1 MTDKII
7 CPNCQTEIE
16 VSEALS
22 SQLEEQMR
30 KQLGAEQKR
39 LTEQFETKQENLKE
53 REAEIAKS
61 EEKMEK
67 EIESRLKEEKEK
79 LLKQAAEKAKEEVA
93 VELKDQAEE
102 LGTIKAKLK
111 EAQEQ
116 ELELRKKS
124 RELEEQKKEFELTLN
139 RTLDEERDKIR
150 ETAKKEASEERQLKE
165 AEKDKLIN
173 DLKDQIGDLK
183 RKSEQGSQQLQGEI
197 LELELEDLHRRT
209 FPYDSIDEVPKGIRG
224 ADVLQNVY
232 DSSGNHCGAILW
244 ESKRTKSWSD
254 TWLPKLRDDQRAA
267 KAEIAAIISVELPKG
282 ISTFSKVDGIWVTN
296 WPCTIGLA
304 TALRS
309 SLIEVAHAK
318 QALDGQQGKMEL
330 LYNYLSGSEFRHR
343 VEGIVEA
350 FVTMKS
356 DLDSEK
362 RSMQRI
368 WSKREKQLDR
378 AITQTAGLHGDLSGI
393 IGNAIPAI
401 EQLDLPA
408 LEGPEEEEKTTTEE

>member
-1 MTDKII
+1 MTDTII
-7 CPNCQTEIE
+7 CPNCKTEIE
-16 VSEALS
+16 ISEALS
-22 SQLEEQMR
+22 SQLEDQMR

-39 LTEQFETKQENLKE
+39 LAEKFEEKQEKLKE

-61 EEKMEK
+61 EEAMEK
-67 EIESRLKEEKEK
+67 EIESRLKNEKEK
-79 LLKQAAEKAKEEVA
+79 LLKEASDKAKEDIA
-93 VELKDQAEE
+93 VELKDKADE
-102 LGTIKAKLK
+102 LESTKTKLK
-111 EAQEQ
+111 EAQDQ

-124 RELEEQKKEFELTLN
+124 RELEEQKKEFDLTLS

-150 ETAKKEASEERQLKE
+150 EAAKKEAGDESLLKE
-165 AEKDKLIN
+165 AEKDKLIK
-173 DLKDQIGDLK
+173 DLTTQIGDLK

-197 LELELEDLHRRT
+197 LELELEDLLKRT

-282 ISTFSKVDGIWVTN
+282 ISTFSNIDGVWVTN

-350 FVTMKS
+350 FVTMKT

-368 WSKREKQLDR
+368 WSKREKQLER

-401 EQLDLPA
+401 EQLNLPA
-408 LEGPEEEEKTTTEE
+408 LEGPEEEETITKE